1 MPGSDTGFISD
12 LKTAMSYII
21 NARALIFIILLG
33 IFAPAFAQHP
43 TELYIPIGASP
54 GLSNKINLI
63 GTIEDMDPR
72 QQSLTVTAGTN
83 TVTVLSTEY
92 TLIYLDKS
100 RLGQPNRYGSL
111 ADAKKGMLVE
121 VRFEAYNRQRPAQW
135 IKLQI
140 EK

>member
-1 MPGSDTGFISD
+1 MN
-12 LKTAMSYII
+12 YIF
-21 NARALIFIILLG
+21 NARAMIFIIVLG

-43 TELYIPIGASP
+43 TELYLPIGASP
-54 GLSNKINLI
+54 GLSDKINLI
-63 GTIEDMDPR
+63 GTIEDLDPR
-72 QQSLTVTAGTN
+72 RQSLTVTAAAN
-83 TVTVLSTEY
+83 TFTVRTTEY

-121 VRFEAYNRQRPAQW
+121 VRFEADKRQRPAQW

-140 EK
+140 DK